1 MSKGSYLLL
10 KIDNIDDFVY
20 NNRTEMEGIFE
31 WALTMAGDRF
41 ERKEKVW
48 NIGKLGK
55 PIISEWIGVTK

>member
-1 MSKGSYLLL
+1 MLL

-20 NNRTEMEGIFE
+20 NNRTEMEDIFE
-31 WALTMAGDRF
+31 VALTMAGDRF

-48 NIGKLGK
+48 NIGKWGK

>member
-20 NNRTEMEGIFE
+20 NNRTEMEDIFE
-31 WALTMAGDRF
+31 VALTMADDRF

-55 PIISEWIGVTK
+55 PIISEWTGVTK